1 MLDGVNPTLAGEV
14 VLLGLTLST
23 SDGVCTSAGEEDGVR
38 GELLE
43 SSMTMIRIRAMQN
56 LAARHLPN
64 IFYYPRSIMC
74 RVFLRVLK
82 GYPELSLLMELSG

>member
-1 MLDGVNPTLAGEV
+1 MLDGVNPTMAGKV

-23 SDGVCTSAGEEDGVR
+23 NDGVCARAGEKDGVR
-38 GELLE
+38 GELFE
-43 SSMTMIRIRAMQN
+43 NSMTVIRRTAMLN
-56 LAARHLPN
+56 LAARQLPN

-82 GYPELSLLMELSG
+82 GYPEPSLPMELSG